1 LGEIFRLGLDG
12 VFSKVYDFS
21 GTGSVSGVPYSGM
34 SLHPNGLLYGTS
46 GAAGSVFQFDPES
59 GTVTLLA
66 AGPVFA
72 ATPPVVGADGGLYFL
87 APAQPSCPTC
97 SGALVRY
104 GTDGSGPID
113 LYDFQAST
121 FPTMYGALLQASD
134 GSFVGGQYNLFQVNP
149 TTQTVNPLKYPVAY
163 RQDGIVGNFIQG
175 STGGVLAAVSI
186 LNETPA
192 FGALIGLSPALP
204 KPAPSVLGFFPLN
217 ASSGGTVSL
226 LGNYFVGTTGV
237 SVNGRAAPF
246 TVEGSG
252 ALQFVVP
259 AGATSGLV
267 SITTQGGTASSAQPL
282 TVQ

>member
-1 LGEIFRLGLDG
+1 
-12 VFSKVYDFS
+12 
-21 GTGSVSGVPYSGM
+21 
-34 SLHPNGLLYGTS
+34 
-46 GAAGSVFQFDPES
+46 
-59 GTVTLLA
+59 
-66 AGPVFA
+66 
-72 ATPPVVGADGGLYFL
+72 
-87 APAQPSCPTC
+87 
-97 SGALVRY
+97 
-104 GTDGSGPID
+104 
-113 LYDFQAST
+113 
-121 FPTMYGALLQASD
+121 MYGALLQASD

-163 RQDGIVGNFIQG
+163 RQDGIVGNFVQG

-267 SITTQGGTASSAQPL
+267 SITTQGGTAVSVQPI